1 MFIKHVGKQGDRRV
15 AIVFREVPGEDH
27 MCLVVYPDVMPSH
40 MHDALMKAIES
51 PEAQTAEQLADA
63 IHRTMFPDG
72 RPMLTA
78 LHAEGMLKK
87 VQTETIVVTPTPNA
101 SIKLSELNGILRQMK
116 EGNQAVQKLAE
127 LDANAGITGK
137 ATRKDDF
144 GRELRP
150 PPQARSNLA
159 GSTVPG
165 VGMGALD
172 DSALAESLRQQAT
185 KMEAEAKGLLAES
198 ARIMKEAAALTG
210 GVPETTAPAAKR
222 GRPSK
227 AKTANATQS

>member
-87 VQTETIVVTPTPNA
+87 VQTETIVVTPAPN
-101 SIKLSELNGILRQMK
+101 SSCKLSELNAILRQMK
-116 EGNQAVQKLAE
+116 EGKQAVQKLAE

-150 PPQARSNLA
+150 PPQARNNLA

-172 DSALAESLRQQAT
+172 DGALAESLRQQAI
-185 KMEAEAKGLLAES
+185 KMETEAKGLLAES
-198 ARIMKEAAALTG
+198 ARIMKEAASLA
-210 GVPETTAPAAKR
+210 GVPETTAPAVKR
-222 GRPSK
+222 GRPAKS
-227 AKTANATQS
+227 KTADATQS